1 MAPKKIAAVNV
12 ERGQHVDYLKKA
24 LQFFNVMKMCLQD
37 GEWDAVLLNG
47 IHASISINDAL
58 TIFRLGKRSSGKSHQ
73 EATILLSQVVAGQ
86 EEGKKNVS
94 RLSQI
99 LDAKNAVEY
108 ESRCFSEKEARHL
121 AQQVERFVEW
131 AQRQLPNKV

>member
-1 MAPKKIAAVNV
+1 MAPKKIPAVNV
-12 ERGQHVDYLKKA
+12 EKGQHIDYQRKA
-24 LQFFNVMKMCLQD
+24 LQFFNVMKICLQD

-47 IHASISINDAL
+47 IHASISMNDAL

-86 EEGKKNVS
+86 EEGKKNVT

-108 ESRCFSEKEARHL
+108 ESRRFSEREARYF

-131 AQRQLPNKV
+131 VEKQLPNAA

>member
-1 MAPKKIAAVNV
+1 MAPKKVTSVDV
-12 ERGQHVDYLKKA
+12 EKGRYVDYLKKA

-73 EATILLSQVVAGQ
+73 EATLLLNQVVSGQ
-86 EEGKKNVS
+86 EEGRKNVA

-99 LDAKNAVEY
+99 LDSKNIVEY
-108 ESRCFSEKEARHL
+108 DSRRFNEKEARYF

-131 AQRQLPNKV
+131 VQRQLPP